1 MKKVLIVD
9 DSPTVRQQ
17 VVAALTPAGFEVLDA
32 QDGAEGIAQLRA
44 HPDLALIFCDVN
56 MPGMSGLEMLD
67 VAGKD
72 VPANVPPII
81 MLTSEGRADLIARAK
96 QSGAKGW
103 LIKPVKP
110 EQLVAVARKITGG

>member
-17 VVAALTPAGFEVLDA
+17 VAAALVPAGFEVLDA
-32 QDGAEGIAQLRA
+32 QDGEEGLQQLRA
-44 HPDLALIFCDVN
+44 HPDLALILCDVN

-72 VPANVPPII
+72 APPALPPII

-96 QSGAKGW
+96 QGGAKGW

>member
-17 VVAALTPAGFEVLDA
+17 VAAALVPAGFEVLDA
-32 QDGAEGIAQLRA
+32 QDGDEGLQQLRA

-56 MPGMSGLEMLD
+56 MPVMSGLEMLD

-72 VPANVPPII
+72 PRPPLPPII

-96 QSGAKGW
+96 QGGAKGW

>member
-17 VVAALTPAGFEVLDA
+17 VAAALVPAGFEVLDA
-32 QDGAEGIAQLRA
+32 QDGQEGLQQLRD

-67 VAGKD
+67 VAGQD
-72 VPANVPPII
+72 APPALPPII